1 MQYKIIPSRIWVR
14 WKYCRSSLPSSDLAW
29 SSARKWTWRGSSEID
44 TSYWDSFCGW
54 IPWNS
59 CAWNYR
65 PIIRE
70 NKPKTLVL
78 YDWKR
83 AFWAGFREN
92 WVYKFGHWK
101 DLPKYKNSTE
111 TVLYVT
117 YLVLKLQ
124 LGEMIKWKHCKI
136 MWHHRVLR
144 QHRHT
149 NSIRNIKN
157 IRNIRNFEVTKFR
170 EHPYCTG
177 PWELGLGPYGFL
189 VPVCDRRL

>member
-1 MQYKIIPSRIWVR
+1 MLAFNYLGKASLVMFVCKINYNLNCRER
-14 WKYCRSSLPSSDLAW
+14 WRHV
-29 SSARKWTWRGSSEID
+29 
-44 TSYWDSFCGW
+44 DSQ
-54 IPWNS
+54 S
-59 CAWNYR
+59 CARNYR
-65 PIIRE
+65 PSFRG